1 MLTELCAEVR
11 NYFLGA
17 DPMRNIHQGTYTI
30 SGGAIAPLDFLTEGQ
45 YFRIVG
51 STFNDG
57 VHRYPATDLT
67 DESFAGAVWA
77 MAVPPAVIGLAV
89 EIEKYKAETEKNL
102 SGYSSESFGGYS
114 YTKFT
119 DSHGAPLSWEKAFA
133 GRLNKYRRMNVL

>member
-57 VHRYPATDLT
+57 VHQYPASDLT

-114 YTKFT
+114 YTRFT

>member
-1 MLTELCAEVR
+1 MLTELCAEIR

-30 SGGAIAPLDFLTEGQ
+30 SGGKIAPLDFLKEGQ

-57 VHRYPATDLT
+57 VHQHPASDLT

-89 EIEKYKAETEKNL
+89 EIEKYKAETEKNQ
-102 SGYSSESFGGYS
+102 SAFSSESFGGYS

-119 DSHGAPLSWEKAFA
+119 DLHGAPLSWEKAFA
-133 GRLNKYRRMNVL
+133 DRLKKYRRMNVL